1 MTEYARPQSLASQM
15 QFGVPQQV
23 APQMQFPSYA
33 LDLGGSLGGVNG
45 AMSQFGQNFQGQNQ
59 AFNPMGMLGG
69 GMDTKAMPTWGLG
82 GQTPSTGIMGAMKD
96 AGMGFNMPTLQL
108 GMQGLGALSSLWM
121 GNKSLNLAKDQF
133 NFTKDVT
140 NTNLNNQIKSYNST
154 LEDRTK
160 RASEFNGTSKEDA
173 QAEYERR
180 KLAR

>member
-1 MTEYARPQSLASQM
+1 MPQNINNTLSSYGQM
-15 QFGVPQQV
+15 PAVDY
-23 APQMQFPSYA
+23 S
-33 LDLGGSLGGVNG
+33 LGGS
-45 AMSQFGQNFQGQNQ
+45 
-59 AFNPMGMLGG
+59 
-69 GMDTKAMPTWGLG
+69 
-82 GQTPSTGIMGAMKD
+82 TGSPVM
-96 AGMGFNMPTLQL
+96 AGMGGGQGLTIPSWGQGANTLGAPGATGGFFGNGMGLGMNMPTLQL
-108 GMQGLGALSSLWM
+108 GVQGLGALSSLWM
-121 GNKSLNLAKDQF
+121 GSKSLGLAKDQF